1 MTDFVP
7 CDALTPTSLRRT
19 NTLGVM
25 NVSAKPSIA
34 FLGTGSM
41 SGAILTGIVQQ
52 REKFGSLAAT
62 TRSEESAAKIAS
74 EAVEAVALVAEP
86 EANRRLAAEAD
97 VVVLGVKPYQIVELL
112 REISDVLRP
121 GTIVVSVAAG
131 IATAVM
137 EAEVSADVAVV
148 RVMPNTPSHVGLG
161 VAGIAAGSGAGQDAV
176 DVTRSIFEVVG
187 TVLVIDESQID
198 ALSSISGSGP
208 AYVFLFIEQWTR
220 VALGLGFDKSQAAAM
235 VQGTFRGASEL
246 LAASDADPA
255 ELRRRV
261 TSPKGTTEQA
271 LAVLQEAELDAVFRR
286 AADAAIARAKE
297 LATE

>member
-7 CDALTPTSLRRT
+7 CDALTHPSLRRT

-25 NVSAKPSIA
+25 NAERKPSIA

-41 SGAILTGIVQQ
+41 SGAILAGLVQ
-52 REKFGSLAAT
+52 RRDKFGPLSAT
-62 TRSEESAAKIAS
+62 TRSPESAAKIGG
-74 EAVEAVALVAEP
+74 EGVEAVALAEEP
-86 EANRRLAAEAD
+86 DANRRLASASD
-97 VVVLGVKPYQIVELL
+97 VVVLGVKPYQIIELV
-112 REISDVLRP
+112 REIADALKP
-121 GTIVVSVAAG
+121 GTILISVAAG
-131 IATAVM
+131 ITTAAM
-137 EAEVSADVAVV
+137 EAELSDEIAVV

-161 VAGIAAGSGAGQDAV
+161 VAGIAAGSGAGQE
-176 DVTRSIFEVVG
+176 DVEMARSIFEAVG
-187 TVLVIDESQID
+187 TALVIDESQID
-198 ALSSISGSGP
+198 ALSAISGSGP

-220 VALGLGFDKSQAAAM
+220 VALDLGFTEDQAASM
-235 VQGTFRGASEL
+235 VQGTFRGANEL

-271 LAVLQEAELDAVFRR
+271 VAVLQDADLVQVFRR

-297 LATE
+297 LASE